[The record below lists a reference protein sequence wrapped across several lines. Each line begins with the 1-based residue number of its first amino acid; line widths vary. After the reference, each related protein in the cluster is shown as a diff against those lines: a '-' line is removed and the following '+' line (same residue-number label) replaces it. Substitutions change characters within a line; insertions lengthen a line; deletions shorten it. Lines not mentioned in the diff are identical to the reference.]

1 MFIKPCTSP
10 FFLPLS
16 FFTPT
21 RYWFSRWK
29 PLYLLVLCHSIPG
42 HFRTVGGFCWF
53 FFFLKTNAFYKRFSS
68 LFHMQ
73 LPLGATVKFLWMQH
87 SVLGTSLAYI
97 IRKHC
102 CLNLVQTDDFNSQE
116 VNVLRSKACCSF
128 FIASQ
133 TAGPFRAASAQ
144 LQNVLSCLEPFQSI
158 WTFISFHGNAEWRC
172 WQTLNTLLE
181 LHSNSQPSFWGR
193 CF

>member
-1 MFIKPCTSP
+1 MFIKPCTSS
-10 FFLPLS
+10 FFLPLHFLLLQDIDLPGGS
-16 FFTPT
+16 HFIHRYSVTP
-21 RYWFSRWK
+21 
-29 PLYLLVLCHSIPG
+29 YLDISGLGS
-42 HFRTVGGFCWF
+42 
-53 FFFLKTNAFYKRFSS
+53 FLKKANAFYKRFSS

-73 LPLGATVKFLWMQH
+73 LPLGATVKLLWMQH
-87 SVLGTSLAYI
+87 SVLGTPLAYI

-172 WQTLNTLLE
+172 WQSLNTLLQ
-181 LHSNSQPSFWGR
+181 LYSNSQPSFWGR
-193 CF
+193 WF